1 MCGNII
7 YCPELM
13 CLLAQSRWQA
23 DFQTFT
29 HVSFSPLHIN
39 AVFLRS
45 KVSAAEHLQCSVEA
59 HFKDISSD
67 YCSIVQ
73 ALLILLWISFF
84 SSRSTIFTSGV
95 FTGNKSIHSQKN
107 PEKSESVCLMIFTDP
122 FCVVEACCRP
132 CYDSMVEI
140 LQEKE
145 QSGLR
150 AAKSKR
156 NKRGRVFS
164 FPAPQAKINYRV
176 FSQALAAAM
185 VLPRNTRFMPPAAA
199 GRI

>member
-84 SSRSTIFTSGV
+84 SSWSTIFTSGV

-107 PEKSESVCLMIFTDP
+107 PEKSLNQCALLFSLTHSVWWKP
-122 FCVVEACCRP
+122 VVVRVMTP
-132 CYDSMVEI
+132 WWRSYKRRSS
-140 LQEKE
+140 QG
-145 QSGLR
+145 SGQLSPR
-150 AAKSKR
+150 ETRGEGFFLFQHLKR
-156 NKRGRVFS
+156 K
-164 FPAPQAKINYRV
+164 
-176 FSQALAAAM
+176 
-185 VLPRNTRFMPPAAA
+185 
-199 GRI
+199 